1 MGQTTSIR
9 QQRKQ
14 ANYNLVL
21 DTAIR
26 LFNERGYEQTT
37 MGDISAETGIS
48 NGSLYHMFGS
58 KDEILKQ
65 IYNRNINISLGL
77 TLNMEEKAEDPYRY
91 LFKFMLDTQE
101 LWRKV
106 GPMLLLNKYR
116 WVTSRTMI
124 GCSPIQREEL
134 LAFISYAQQIGTISS
149 KSDPAA
155 TVEFIFTLQR
165 GILYGWTSRDDFD
178 MGKYSRIFW
187 PPVIRGIIK
196 GTLVIDE
203 PESGI
208 HDPKAPDEALSS
220 V

>member
-1 MGQTTSIR
+1 MDKTPSIR

-14 ANYNLVL
+14 INYNLVL
-21 DTAIR
+21 DTAIK

-37 MGDISAETGIS
+37 MGDISSETGIS

-77 TLNMEEKAEDPYRY
+77 TSHMEEKAADPYQY
-91 LFKFMLDTQE
+91 LYKFMIDTQE
-101 LWRKV
+101 LWRKA

-116 WVTSRTMI
+116 WVTSRTMM

-134 LAFISYAQQIGTISS
+134 LAFISYAQKIGTISS
-149 KSDPAA
+149 KSDPAE
-155 TVEFIFTLQR
+155 TVEFIFTLHR

-178 MGKYSRIFW
+178 MEKYSKIFW

-196 GTLVIDE
+196 GTLIIDGAE
-203 PESGI
+203 ELE
-208 HDPKAPDEALSS
+208 DEARLAEPAAAI
-220 V
+220 

>member
-116 WVTSRTMI
+116 WVTSRTMM

-134 LAFISYAQQIGTISS
+134 LAFISYAQKIGTISS